1 MRFGFIRDHQ
11 EVYPVELMCSVLE
24 VSRAGYYAWC
34 ERPESPRRQKQ
45 EQLVAAIERS
55 HRESHGIYGSPRVYR
70 DLIEQGHRTC
80 ENTVA
85 KLMRRRQIRSKLKRR
100 FVVQTT
106 DSRHP
111 HPIAP
116 NRLNRQ
122 FDQASPDR
130 VWTSDI
136 TYVPTDEGWLYLAVV
151 MDACS
156 RRIVGWSMADHMEA
170 SLVIDALEMAL
181 HGRRPAAGLILHS
194 DRGVQYA
201 CGAYQSLLARHGLV
215 CSMSGRGS
223 CYDNAVTESFN
234 GTLKTEWVYHEHYA
248 TREQARRS
256 VFEFIEIFYNRKRR
270 HSSLGYKSPE
280 AFEAGLN

>member
-1 MRFGFIRDHQ
+1 
-11 EVYPVELMCSVLE
+11 MCEVLE
-24 VSRAGYYAWC
+24 VSRAGYYAWRD
-34 ERPESPRRQKQ
+34 RPASLRQKKQ
-45 EQLVAAIERS
+45 EQLVAAIA
-55 HRESHGIYGSPRVYR
+55 ESHQASRGLYGSPRVYR
-70 DLIEQGHRTC
+70 DLIDQGHKVC

-85 KLMRRRQIRSKLKRR
+85 KLMHTCAIRSKLKRR

-106 DSRHP
+106 DSKHP

-122 FDQASPDR
+122 FNPPLPDQ

-136 TYVPTDEGWLYLAVV
+136 TYIPTDEGWLYLAVV

-181 HGRRPAAGLILHS
+181 GRRNPAPGLMLHS

-201 CGAYQSLLARHGLV
+201 CDAYQALLTRHRLI
-215 CSMSGRGS
+215 CSMSGKGN
-223 CYDNAVTESFN
+223 CYDNAITESFN
-234 GTLKTEWVYHEHYA
+234 GSLKTECVYQERYA
-248 TREQARRS
+248 TKAQARQS
-256 VFEFIEIFYNRKRR
+256 VFEYLEIFYNRKRR
-270 HSSLGYKSPE
+270 HSTLGYKSPE

>member
-1 MRFGFIRDHQ
+1 LRFPFIRDHQ
-11 EVYPVELMCSVLE
+11 EVYPVEVMCSVLE
-24 VSRAGYYAWC
+24 VSRAGYYAWLQ
-34 ERPESPRRQKQ
+34 RPESSRQQKRG
-45 EQLVAAIERS
+45 QLVAAIEES
-55 HRESHGIYGSPRVYR
+55 HRESHGTYGSPRIYR
-70 DLIEQGHRTC
+70 DLIEQGHSIC

-85 KLMRRRQIRSKLKRR
+85 KLMKQRQIRSKLKRR

-106 DSRHP
+106 DSKHP

-116 NRLNRQ
+116 NRLDRQ
-122 FDQASPDR
+122 FDQALPDR

-136 TYVPTDEGWLYLAVV
+136 TYIPTDEGWLYLAVV

-170 SLVIDALEMAL
+170 SLAIDALEMAL
-181 HGRRPAAGLILHS
+181 HRRHPPAGLMLHS

-201 CGAYQSLLARHGLV
+201 CDAYQALLTRHALV
-215 CSMSGRGS
+215 CSMSGRGN
-223 CYDNAVTESFN
+223 CYDNAITESFN

-248 TREQARRS
+248 TREQARQS
-256 VFEFIEIFYNRKRR
+256 IFQFIEIFYNRKRR

-280 AFEAGLN
+280 TFEAGLN